1 MDPITLLATASALW
15 SGLKKGIELVEDA
28 NEVFGKLGQ
37 FAGVADKLEQAI
49 AEGKKKPKKPPLFGS
64 LENNNDTQQ
73 AFDVFAAEH
82 KLHQMELEIRHEFL
96 YGAFSNLEGDFGG
109 MDGYRKFLA
118 MRAKIKHDRIQA
130 KRQQEAM
137 QKAFWDN
144 VILWTG
150 GTFIIVAG
158 ISITYFA
165 IVTILEYR

>member
-1 MDPITLLATASALW
+1 MDPVTLLATASALW
-15 SGLKKGIELVEDA
+15 AGLKKGIELVEDA

-49 AEGKKKPKKPPLFGS
+49 ADGKKKPKPPPLFGS
-64 LENNNDTQQ
+64 LENGNDTQQ
-73 AFDVFAAEH
+73 AFDAFAAEH
-82 KLHQMELEIRHEFL
+82 KLHQIELEIRHEFL

-109 MDGYRKFLA
+109 LDGYRKFLA

-144 VILWTG
+144 VITWSVGSLVVVVG
-150 GTFIIVAG
+150 IVV
-158 ISITYFA
+158 TYFA
-165 IVTILEYR
+165 VTSILRYV